1 MSPSPKSSPKPS
13 HNMEGKY
20 AILMETNGEE
30 FESWYYFIKIEGN
43 EENLKH
49 LQDQLEQ
56 VEWYILDELSTFDLE
71 LDYPVS
77 AITAKEMTKVDL
89 NATSFHRKFD
99 GRLKRIDLDF
109 KSKDGTE
116 TKMCKTFDILGYGS
130 IDEFISDEDID
141 DEDLVSASDSTDN
154 ESLSDDVSTEDEDDD
169 ETVSEEEK
177 DTSDKKKFIP
187 PSLINKDLP
196 KFARKKQHH
205 KK

>member
-49 LQDQLEQ
+49 LQEQLEQ
-56 VEWYILDELSTFDLE
+56 VEWYVLDELSTFDLE

-99 GRLKRIDLDF
+99 GRLQRIDLDF

-130 IDEFISDEDID
+130 IDDFISDEETELPLIKFRWFRHRNPKTLINFKKKRRLKW
-141 DEDLVSASDSTDN
+141 LVKNTR
-154 ESLSDDVSTEDEDDD
+154 E
-169 ETVSEEEK
+169 
-177 DTSDKKKFIP
+177 DKKK
-187 PSLINKDLP
+187 
-196 KFARKKQHH
+196 
-205 KK
+205 